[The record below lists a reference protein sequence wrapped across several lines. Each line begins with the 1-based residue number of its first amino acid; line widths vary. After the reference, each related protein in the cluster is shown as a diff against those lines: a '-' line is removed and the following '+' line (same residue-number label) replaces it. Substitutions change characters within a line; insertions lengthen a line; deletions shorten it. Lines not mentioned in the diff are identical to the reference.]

1 MTTPKTIQLSG
12 ILDTRAP
19 APAQA
24 YGRPRP
30 GVRSLAAQDVDV
42 EARTITGMILPYD
55 VVGYTDV
62 GPVIVKAGALRLPDD
77 LSRVKLFGKGHDR
90 ETPVG
95 YLVEV
100 ADSPEGLRGQFR
112 IAETP
117 DGDLALAEAA
127 GKVRD
132 AFSVE
137 LDEITVEDEAAEVLV
152 ATDAFLRGVA
162 LLTVPAFDDARVA
175 ASRSKGS
182 PTMEPCDICGLT
194 HDAAV
199 SCVDARAAAAVAAPT
214 EPAAGAEAAMV
225 PAAAPAAAA
234 PAVQAAAAPIG
245 LQATSTRPRQ
255 AFASKSD
262 FFEALSLVHSG
273 RAGARGAELKAALLN
288 VTQSAVGVDVEQPQW
303 VGELWDGVE
312 YRRKIVPLFGTIK
325 ELTSYTVDGWKWT
338 TKPAVAVYSGDKAA
352 VPSNQPATDPSSTPA
367 ERLAGA
373 HDHDRKFVDFKN
385 TSYFESYYAAMSESY
400 ARLSDANALSS
411 ALTFATD
418 IATPDYEGFLGAIA
432 AGVEAIDDA
441 TNAESTFVVANK
453 SDLIPWVLGLTA
465 SGMVPSEMLKLIGVN
480 IDRVVTHSGMTAGHV
495 LVGVSNA
502 MDYYELPG
510 SPIRVEAV
518 DMVNGG
524 VDTGVFGYHA
534 EVLHDAE
541 GLQDVVIDPVGA

>member
-1 MTTPKTIQLSG
+1 MTTPRTIRLSG
-12 ILDTRAP
+12 ILDTSSSSSTRATVT
-19 APAQA
+19 A
-24 YGRPRP
+24 GRAT
-30 GVRSLAAQDVDV
+30 RSLTANAVDLA
-42 EARTITGMILPYD
+42 ARTIAGVILPYD
-55 VVGYTDV
+55 VVGYTDI
-62 GPVIVKAGALRLPDD
+62 GPVIVRSGAVRLPDD

-100 ADSPEGLRGQFR
+100 EDDGVNLRGKFQ

-137 LDEITVEDEAAEVLV
+137 LDEITVEDESAETLV

-162 LLTVPAFDDARVA
+162 LLTVPAFDEARVA
-175 ASRSKGS
+175 ASRTEGK
-182 PTMEPCDICGLT
+182 PTMEPCDICTLT
-194 HDAAV
+194 HDASM
-199 SCVDARAAAAVAAPT
+199 SCVDARAAQAATTPD
-214 EPAAGAEAAMV
+214 PAAGADAAMV
-225 PAAAPAAAA
+225 PAGAPAAAP
-234 PAVQAAAAPIG
+234 PAVQAAAAPMG
-245 LQATSTRPRQ
+245 LQATQTRPRQ
-255 AFASKSD
+255 AFATRHD

-273 RAGARGAELKAALLN
+273 RAGSQALELRAALQN
-288 VTQSAVGVDVEQPQW
+288 ITQTAVGVDVEQPQW
-303 VGELWDGVE
+303 VGELWDGVQ
-312 YRRKIVPLFGTIK
+312 YQRKIVPLFGAVK
-325 ELTSYTVDGWKWT
+325 PLTSYTIDGWKWT
-338 TKPAVAVYSGDKAA
+338 TKPVVAAYSGDKTA
-352 VPSNQPATDPSSTPA
+352 VPSNAAATDPSSTTA

-385 TSYFESYYAAMSESY
+385 TSYFESYYEAMTESY

-418 IATPDYEGFLGAIA
+418 IAAPGYEGFLGAIA
-432 AGVEAIDDA
+432 AGVEALDDS
-441 TNAESTFVVANK
+441 TGAEATFVVANK
-453 SDLIPWVLGLTA
+453 ADLIPWVLGLTA
-465 SGMVPSEMLKLIGVN
+465 SGIVPSDMLALIGVN
-480 IDRVVTHSGMTAGHV
+480 IDRLVTHSGMTAGHV